1 MNMRFGSL
9 MILTMAFLGFG
20 ASAYADDWSKQ
31 WTTGP
36 NPELRVETG
45 DGSVTVIGTPNST
58 QIEAKITTKGWK
70 IGPSEVRIDEHFAGN
85 VLDLNVHVPNGHFSM
100 GFSNHSVHIELR
112 VPQSVA
118 STIHTGDG
126 SINLQGL
133 KGATRLNTGDGSI
146 DGTGLDGTVEA
157 RTGDGSV
164 KLNGRFDAV
173 QIHTNDGS
181 VNLNAGSGSKMS
193 GTWRVETGDGSVT
206 LKLPAN
212 LAADVEAHT
221 GDGQIS
227 FDLPVTLSDTKG
239 DHDRRGRINGGGPSL
254 ILRTGDGSIHVSK
267 S

>member
-1 MNMRFGSL
+1 MTMTIRFGSL
-9 MILTMAFLGFG
+9 LILTAVFLGFG

-31 WTTGP
+31 WTTEA

-45 DGSVTVIGTPNST
+45 DGSVVVIGTPSSNR
-58 QIEAKITTKGWK
+58 IEAKVTTQGWK

-85 VLDLNVHVPNGHFSM
+85 RLELTVHVPNSHFSF
-100 GFSNHSVHIELR
+100 GNRSVHVELR
-112 VPQSVA
+112 VPQSTA

-126 SINLQGL
+126 SIRLQDL
-133 KGATRLNTGDGSI
+133 KSMNRLTTGDGSI
-146 DGTGLDGTVEA
+146 TGAGLDGTVEA

-164 KLNGRFDAV
+164 KLAGRFDGV

-181 VNLNAGSGSKMS
+181 VNLEASSGSKMS

-239 DHDRRGRINGGGPSL
+239 EHDRRGRINGGGPSL